1 MLRLSQ
7 MLSASYLLLVLLITG
22 LTLWF
27 GPLGWAPLQ
36 IPTIGPGGTPVVV
49 RVAYSSEK
57 DRWLQAAVQRYAA
70 TKPRLGGHPIQ
81 VELVANAT
89 VEMFETAKPTV
100 YWPASRLQ
108 IEQARRQRMAYFI
121 LTPQPMLLS
130 PLVLLTWNDP
140 DRTNL
145 LNEVLLS
152 DDFWNQIQPLLD
164 DGTLRLGITD
174 PLRNDSGQQVL
185 VLRAV
190 GCTEDVQTC
199 FTSLAAS
206 ISNPSSNPSQLL
218 TNMLLLSQYNVIA
231 TPEHLAIEALNTQT
245 TDKDGNQ
252 LQVLYLPETILSD
265 HPYAILSAPWIT
277 RDQQRAAEQVREFLY
292 APEIQQ
298 LAAQEYGFRPAN
310 LQARINP
317 NDVASPFYRYAAQ
330 GLNLNLLPQVETPTG
345 ETIQSLI
352 AAWRNAE

>member
-7 MLSASYLLLVLLITG
+7 MLAGSYVLLVLLITG

-57 DRWLQAAVQRYAA
+57 DRWLQAAIERYAE

-121 LTPQPMLLS
+121 QTPQPMLLS
-130 PLVLLTWNDP
+130 PLVLLTWGDP
-140 DRTNL
+140 DRINL
-145 LNEVLLS
+145 LNDALLS
-152 DDFWNQIQPLLD
+152 ADFWGTIQPSLD
-164 DGTLRLGITD
+164 DATLRLGITD

-185 VLRAV
+185 VLLNA
-190 GCTEDVQTC
+190 GCSEDVVTC
-199 FTSLAAS
+199 FSSLATS
-206 ISNPSSNPSQLL
+206 IPNPSSNPNQLL
-218 TNMLLLSQYNVIA
+218 TNMLLLSQYNVVA
-231 TPEHLAIEALNTQT
+231 TPEHLAIEALNTQA
-245 TDKDGNQ
+245 TDKDGNK
-252 LQVLYLPETILSD
+252 LAVLYLPETILSD
-265 HPYAILSAPWIT
+265 HPYAILSTPWVT
-277 RDQQRAAEQVREFLY
+277 RDQQRAAEQLRDFLY
-292 APEIQQ
+292 TPEIQQ

-317 NDVASPFYRYAAQ
+317 NDVASPFNRYAAQ
-330 GLNLNLLPQVETPTG
+330 GLNLNLLPQVEPPTG
-345 ETIQSLI
+345 EAIQALI
-352 AAWRNAE
+352 AAWQAAE